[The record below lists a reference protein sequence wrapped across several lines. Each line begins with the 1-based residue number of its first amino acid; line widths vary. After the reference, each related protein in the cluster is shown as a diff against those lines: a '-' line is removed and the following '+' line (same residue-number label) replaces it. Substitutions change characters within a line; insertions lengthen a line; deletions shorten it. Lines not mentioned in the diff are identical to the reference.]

1 MSQSEAPPPVE
12 RQLTIPRTARYYLLG
27 GETAPEIWVVLHGF
41 GQLAA
46 RFIRS
51 FAPVAG
57 PARLIVA
64 PEALNYYY
72 TNHEAKKSGAT
83 WMTSEN
89 RLVQIADYVRYLDL
103 LLADVSA
110 GRSGLRV
117 EVHGFSQGAATASRW
132 VALGKVRPS
141 RLVLWGGGVPPDL
154 DLDKHGSRLT
164 EAGLTR
170 IIGDRDQFVSEEM
183 VTEESGRLNAAG
195 VKYELKQFSGGH
207 LIPWTVLQTLTE
219 EGFN

>member
-1 MSQSEAPPPVE
+1 MTQPGEPEPVE
-12 RQLTIPRTARYYLLG
+12 RSLTVPRTARYYTLG
-27 GETAPEIWVVLHGF
+27 SESAAEVWVVLHGF

-57 PARLIVA
+57 PERQIVA

-103 LLADVSA
+103 LLAEISS
-110 GRSGLRV
+110 GRTLTRV
-117 EVHGFSQGAATASRW
+117 EVHGFSQGSATASRW
-132 VALGKVRPS
+132 AGQGTVRPA
-141 RLVLWGGGVPPDL
+141 RLVLWGGGVPPDFDFAGQGERL
-154 DLDKHGSRLT
+154 SQADLT
-164 EAGLTR
+164 
-170 IIGDRDQFVSEEM
+170 IIVGDRDQYVSEAD
-183 VTEESGRLNAAG
+183 VESQSQRLDAVG
-195 VKYELKQFSGGH
+195 VRYTLRRFSGGH
-207 LIPWTVLQTLTE
+207 LIPWTVLKELAP
-219 EGFN
+219 

>member
-1 MSQSEAPPPVE
+1 MTQPGEPQPLEHRITV
-12 RQLTIPRTARYYLLG
+12 PRTARYFTLG
-27 GETAPEIWVVLHGF
+27 SESAAEVWLVLHGF

-51 FAPVAG
+51 FSPVAG
-57 PARLIVA
+57 PGRLIVA

-103 LLADVSA
+103 LLAEVSQE
-110 GRSGLRV
+110 RDLTRV

-132 VALGKVRPS
+132 VGEGTVRPA
-141 RLVLWGGGVPPDL
+141 RLVLWGGGVPPDF
-154 DLDKHGSRLT
+154 DFASRGDRLSQANLT
-164 EAGLTR
+164 V
-170 IIGDRDQFVSEEM
+170 IVGDRDQYVSEAE
-183 VTEESGRLNAAG
+183 VERQRVQLDGAG
-195 VKYELKQFSGGH
+195 VRYTLQRFSGGH
-207 LIPWTVLQTLTE
+207 LIPWTVLQNLI
-219 EGFN
+219 EG

>member
-1 MSQSEAPPPVE
+1 VTTPPETPPPVE
-12 RQLTIPRTARYYLLG
+12 RRMTVPRTARYYLLG
-27 GETAPEIWVVLHGF
+27 GETARDIWVVLHGF

-51 FAPVAG
+51 FAPAAG
-57 PARLIVA
+57 PGRLIVA

-89 RLVQIADYVRYLDL
+89 RLVQIEDYVRYLDL
-103 LLADVSA
+103 LLEEVA
-110 GRSGLRV
+110 GGQDRPVV

-132 VALGKVRPS
+132 VSFGQVRPR

-154 DLDKHGSRLT
+154 DLARYGDRLSQARLT
-164 EAGLTR
+164 R
-170 IIGDRDQFVSEEM
+170 VIGDRDQYVSEET
-183 VTEESGRLNAAG
+183 VTGESERLNAAG
-195 VKYELKQFSGGH
+195 VKYELKRFRGGH
-207 LIPWTVLQTLTE
+207 LVPWSVLQTLV
-219 EGFN
+219 EG